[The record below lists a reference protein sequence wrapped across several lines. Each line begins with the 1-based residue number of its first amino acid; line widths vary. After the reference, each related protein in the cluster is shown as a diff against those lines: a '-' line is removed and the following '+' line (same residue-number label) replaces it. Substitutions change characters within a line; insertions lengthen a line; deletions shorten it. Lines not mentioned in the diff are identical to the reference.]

1 MCVCVCD
8 FVILIVIN
16 FPSKLSKDRNEIGT
30 ERCGKPR
37 SEPVAGVPG
46 HLIIST
52 VGSARK
58 KSKEEEH
65 ARAEKIT
72 TVGRKDEKKNLLDG
86 WNGEKVGRK
95 TLLLL

>member
-30 ERCGKPR
+30 ERSGKPR

-52 VGSARK
+52 VGSALK
-58 KSKEEEH
+58 KSEEEEQ
-65 ARAEKIT
+65 RES
-72 TVGRKDEKKNLLDG
+72 RKNHDSGLK
-86 WNGEKVGRK
+86 R
-95 TLLLL
+95 